1 MGKEMAGATV
11 KKMDVEKVWE
21 AASIQEAMK
30 WKKQFRE
37 DSTYIAGGTLL
48 QLKREQGTPLPSN
61 LIRLDQIPK
70 LNEITQDEG
79 MLHIGA
85 YVSLAEC
92 EVNPIIR
99 KFAPLLSEAVK
110 DVASPAVRNRGSI
123 GGNIA
128 YRIGDTIPALLV
140 LDADISWV
148 IEDQLRTAKLWEY
161 LQQEA
166 DPNAVLT
173 TIHIKKQSSKK
184 QMQYYQKVGRRESFI
199 PSLVTVAIFCNWNE
213 WDEVGDVRL
222 AVAGGT
228 TTPVR
233 LKECEAYLSGKQL
246 TEVHI
251 WELVELVLAE
261 FHPTSEP
268 FVTKHYKQQVAAN
281 LIASK
286 FMKYLGG

>member
-30 WKKQFRE
+30 WKKQFQE

-48 QLKREQGTPLPSN
+48 QLKREQGTSLPSN

-70 LNEITQDEG
+70 LNEVTQDDG
-79 MLHIGA
+79 MIHIGA

-92 EVNPIIR
+92 EVNLIIR

-251 WELVELVLAE
+251 RELVELVLAE

-268 FVTKHYKQQVAAN
+268 FVTKHYKQQVATN

>member
-1 MGKEMAGATV
+1 MAGATV

-30 WKKQFRE
+30 WKKQFQE

-48 QLKREQGTPLPSN
+48 QLKREQGTSLPSN

-70 LNEITQDEG
+70 LNEVTQDDG
-79 MLHIGA
+79 MIHIGA

-92 EVNPIIR
+92 EVNLIIR

-251 WELVELVLAE
+251 RELVELVLAE

-268 FVTKHYKQQVAAN
+268 FVTKHYKQQVATN